1 MSFEFSTFPL
11 SRWYRFQVLTSKVP
25 YYYMAEAAVI
35 LAIGTNVKPSRSRYP
50 RFSDKYWGFI
60 EECWSVVAQ
69 DRPSAE
75 RVLELVR
82 DELDLLSTSE
92 KLSLKI

>member
-1 MSFEFSTFPL
+1 MG
-11 SRWYRFQVLTSKVP
+11 
-25 YYYMAEAAVI
+25 EAAVI
-35 LAIGTNVKPSRSRYP
+35 LAIGNNVKPLRARYP

-69 DRPSAE
+69 NRPSAE

-82 DELDLLSTSE
+82 DELYLLSTSG
-92 KLSLKI
+92 KSSLKI